1 MDKNIDFIGEEL
13 FNKIRGRFPEVTI
26 GDEQGN
32 VTNDPKAG
40 RFYDFEFRPGLG
52 SINVALDK
60 EGLNVMYAETFLED
74 QGVATK
80 KSWFSFLKELRQ
92 LRE

>member
-40 RFYDFEFRPGLG
+40 RYYDFEFKPNTGA
-52 SINVALDK
+52 INVELTKDS
-60 EGLNVMYAETFLED
+60 LNVMYAESFLEN
-74 QGVATK
+74 QTNTTK
-80 KSWFSFLKELRQ
+80 KGWYSFLK
-92 LRE
+92 